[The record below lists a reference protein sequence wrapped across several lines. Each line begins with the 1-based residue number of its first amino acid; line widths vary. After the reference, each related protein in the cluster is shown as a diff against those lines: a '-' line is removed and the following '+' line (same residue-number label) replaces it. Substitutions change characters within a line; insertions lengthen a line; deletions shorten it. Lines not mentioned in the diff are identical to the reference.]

1 METLTTT
8 APSFLSKREGTILG
22 LIAEGLSSKSIA
34 KTLFISENTVETHR
48 RNMLRKAG
56 VNNTAALLKIAIKS
70 GMV

>member
-1 METLTTT
+1 M
-8 APSFLSKREGTILG
+8 G